1 MLVFWAAMVHF
12 HPAQSKA
19 IGILSCTEKDLL
31 KKGELGLPRCGT
43 WPCVSHKPESEIFLF
58 SVQSTVGIL
67 IKHPFATPFITD

>member
-1 MLVFWAAMVHF
+1 MLVFWAVMGHS

-43 WPCVSHKPESEIFLF
+43 WPCVSHTPEVKVFLF
-58 SVQSTVGIL
+58 SWALL
-67 IKHPFATPFITD
+67 IVHPFTTPFITD